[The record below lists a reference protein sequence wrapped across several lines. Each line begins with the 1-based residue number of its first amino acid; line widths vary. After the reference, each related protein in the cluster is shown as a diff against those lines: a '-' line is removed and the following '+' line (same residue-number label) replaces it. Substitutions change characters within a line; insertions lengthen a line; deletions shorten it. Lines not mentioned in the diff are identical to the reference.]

1 MGSSMK
7 TMVVATMSLMLG
19 LQAQA
24 STEKSTKAAK
34 TATASKASVNSEK
47 TETSRGSGSNLENK
61 VSATETTENQEMGNP
76 ATAPVVGDNRIEL
89 PDVEPQ
95 EKKNEEI
102 TNQRLAADMGAPT
115 KWSMRA
121 ILSYSG
127 GSLEDPFGRVR
138 PNYRKLPGS
147 PILDTMLGGSVGV
160 AYRVDA
166 KSQLRLTTGVSM
178 RTPLHNTADEL
189 GDNVRK
195 DGRRIFNVSG
205 LSGEYNRTF
214 RSGSVM
220 LSPSVGMSMA
230 TDEFIV
236 NTVGLVGSVSGSL
249 TSIFEIDGS
258 RWQPGATVSVYQS
271 FYRDNNVFDGRGG
284 RRENYGVGLFPFVEY
299 QFNDRYAFRTVFG
312 FFNYTNYRDQGP
324 TEFYRDGNY
333 ISSGIGITPKKGI
346 WVYPNIQ
353 FNPDDT
359 RAELTN
365 VGVSTILNIF

>member
-1 MGSSMK
+1 MSSRSSF
-7 TMVVATMSLMLG
+7 VVAMISLVLG
-19 LQAQA
+19 MQAQA
-24 STEKSTKAAK
+24 STKKTIQPAKAPVAAKTSGTTATSESAGNSGVALENK
-34 TATASKASVNSEK
+34 TATAEA
-47 TETSRGSGSNLENK
+47 
-61 VSATETTENQEMGNP
+61 ADNQDMGNP

-89 PDVEPQ
+89 PEVEPT

-147 PILDTMLGGSVGV
+147 PILDTMIGGSVGV
-160 AYRVDA
+160 AYRVDS

-236 NTVGLVGSVSGSL
+236 NTVGLIGSVSGSL
-249 TSIFEIDGS
+249 TSIFEIEGS
-258 RWQPGATVSVYQS
+258 NWQPGASVSVYQA
-271 FYRDNNVFDGRGG
+271 FYRDSNDFDGRGG

-312 FFNYTNYRDQGP
+312 FFNYTNYRDQGS
-324 TEFYRDGNY
+324 TEFFRDGNY

-353 FNPDDT
+353 FNPNDT